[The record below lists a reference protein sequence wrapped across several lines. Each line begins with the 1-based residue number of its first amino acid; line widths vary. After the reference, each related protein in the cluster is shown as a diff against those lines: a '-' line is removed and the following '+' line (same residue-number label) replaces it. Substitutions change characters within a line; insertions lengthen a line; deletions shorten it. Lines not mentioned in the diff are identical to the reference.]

1 MHWKYPAPTP
11 ASFISNLRYW
21 ERFLYLA
28 ESIYKTFSIFPR
40 NPEFFGG
47 DEQNA
52 GDLVMGMPKRG
63 DAQNAVTPEAKL
75 RWAPWARFLERR
87 LSLTQD

>member
-1 MHWKYPAPTP
+1 MPPPPPQKKKPTDKRENFMHWKYPAPTP
-11 ASFISNLRYW
+11 ASFISDLRYW

-28 ESIYKTFSIFPR
+28 ESTYKTFSIFPR

-63 DAQNAVTPEAKL
+63 DA
-75 RWAPWARFLERR
+75 
-87 LSLTQD
+87 